1 MSAISGAIANL
12 IGGVSQQP
20 PEIRAPNSADT
31 LINSWCDVASGLAT
45 RPAAKH
51 VARVASAPAANTTV
65 ASHTIQKP
73 SGDYQVTVR
82 NNQVFVTDLKTG
94 VNQPLSVN
102 GTSASYI
109 AGPDA
114 AANIRFVT
122 VGDTTFVYNRSRV
135 CQVTLRPEASGVLAG
150 NLDGSTRRQNPNL
163 LGTVWI
169 RQRIG
174 FGANYAIYQ
183 SDVRKG
189 LVTTDTKTTAE
200 IADSLLADTTSN
212 GMVGLIKGGNVL
224 SFTLP
229 DENAWVTSQDDLAN
243 TAMFSFNDSV
253 TEFTKLPNVDRLG
266 RIVKVEQA
274 ADEDK
279 DDYWVWYVKGK
290 WAETYGWNSYEVPL
304 ASSMPQ
310 VLVDNRDGTWT
321 LKPHVWPG
329 RLVGDKDSN
338 PTPTFVGRTINCMFL
353 YRGRMAILSDEN
365 FMASE
370 IGNYENFY
378 RTTCTQLLDDD
389 PIDVASPNS
398 RGAFLHTGEEFDGKL
413 LLSSKFDQFIVAGSS
428 DDLFSPN
435 NVTIKK
441 VNAYNMSPNVRPAA
455 IGPNLVFVDD
465 FQTRGFALLREYQVE
480 RVFGRQVALSITDQV
495 PEYIP
500 SGVYTLAAS
509 ASDDILLVLSSGER
523 KAAWLYNY
531 YFNSDGKALSSWQKW
546 EFPFEV
552 YGGSFMDDQLL
563 LTVSYGGDIHI
574 VAFSFETGV
583 DNILDEDSILLD
595 MGVQSSGLA
604 VSYTGGNTTI
614 TLPYAVASDAD
625 LENFRAVVTPSAE
638 GTPGAGQAYAPTS
651 RSGDTVTF
659 ANRDLRGIPLTLGLR
674 FRFLWKLNPIYV
686 RDKNLVA
693 IQDGRLQ
700 LRYVSMFY
708 NNSGPFD
715 VHVTPE
721 GRETYTAKYTNFIL
735 GSSTSTLGA
744 LRLNSDKFRTAA
756 YGEGDKV
763 SIEVEA
769 YTPWRVRFSSLEWD
783 GAYRARKQRTT

>member
-20 PEIRAPNSADT
+20 PEIRAPNSAEA

-45 RPAAKH
+45 RPAARH
-51 VARVASAPAANTTV
+51 IARVATAPTPGTSV
-65 ASHTIQKP
+65 ATHTIQKP
-73 SGDYQVTVR
+73 SGDYEVTVR
-82 NNQVFVTDLKTG
+82 NGAMFVTDLNTG
-94 VNQPLSVN
+94 VNQSLTVT
-102 GTSASYI
+102 GSASAYI
-109 AGPDA
+109 ASSDYA
-114 AANIRFVT
+114 ADIRFVT
-122 VGDTTFVYNRSRV
+122 VGDTTFVYNRSKV
-135 CQVTLRPEASGVLAG
+135 CAASLQAETAGVLLG
-150 NLDGSTRRQNPNL
+150 NMDGATRRMNPNL
-163 LGTVWI
+163 LGTVWV
-169 RQRIG
+169 RQRLG
-174 FGANYAIYQ
+174 YGANYAVYQ
-183 SDVRKG
+183 SDVQKG
-189 LVTTDTKTTAE
+189 LVTTDTMTTGQ
-200 IADSLLADTTSN
+200 IADALLTNAQSN
-212 GMVGLIKGGNVL
+212 GMVGLKKGANVL

-229 DENAWVTSQDDLAN
+229 SEADWVTSQDDLAN
-243 TAMFSFNDSV
+243 TALFSFNDSV

-290 WAETYGWNSYEVPL
+290 WAETYGWNAYEVPN
-304 ASSMPQ
+304 ANTMPH

-321 LKPHVWPG
+321 FKTHSWPG

-338 PTPTFVGRTINCMFL
+338 PTPTFIGRTINCMFL
-353 YRGRMAILSDEN
+353 YRGRMVILSDEN
-365 FMASE
+365 FIASE

-413 LLSSKFDQFIVAGSS
+413 LLSSKFDQFVVDGSQ
-428 DDLFSPN
+428 DDILSPN
-435 NVTIKK
+435 TVTIKK
-441 VNAYNMSPNVRPAA
+441 VNAYNMSPNVRPAP

-509 ASDDILLVLSSGER
+509 ASDDVLLALSSGER

-552 YGGSFMDDQLL
+552 YGGSFMDDRLL
-563 LTVSYGGDIHI
+563 LTVSYGGYIHI
-574 VAFSFETGV
+574 VAFSFEPGV
-583 DNILDEDSILLD
+583 DSVLDEDSVLLD
-595 MGVQSSGLA
+595 MGVTSDQVT
-604 VSYTGGNTTI
+604 VSYAGGNTTF
-614 TLPYAVASDAD
+614 TLPYAIANDED
-625 LENFRAVVTPSAE
+625 LANFRAVITPTAS
-638 GTPGAGQAYAPTS
+638 GTEGAGQAYTPTS

-659 ANRDLRGIPLTLGLR
+659 ANRDLRDLDLNFGLR
-674 FRFLWKLNPIYV
+674 YRFYWKLNPIYV

-700 LRYVSMFY
+700 LRYVSMFF
-708 NNSGPFD
+708 NNSGPFE
-715 VHVTPE
+715 VRVTPI
-721 GRETYTAKYTNFIL
+721 GRETYIAKYTNFLL
-735 GSSTSTLGA
+735 GSTTSTLGA

-763 SIEVEA
+763 GIEVEA